1 MAKVIVR
8 SETGLVQRIQAGSH
22 ALVADEPLSAG
33 GTDAGPDPYALLL
46 AALGACTSMT
56 LRMYA
61 GRKGWPLQG
70 VDVEL
75 DMARVY
81 AEDCVHCEEPRALID
96 EVRRRITLRG
106 PLEAAQRTRLLEIAR
121 KCPVHKTL
129 TAGLRVVDEVVAAGA

>member
-8 SETGLVQRIQAGSH
+8 SEAGLVQRIQAGSH